1 MYFAD
6 PILSVGPAASLYPLT
21 AAVLAGSALLAL
33 MVYLTRPTPD
43 KAPADPPAVSL
54 LSALIGFVVV
64 AVLFVVLS
72 SGPTASD
79 TAYLGTMICVAVFA
93 LAILS
98 MFQALALLASGPMPL
113 VASGAMPPLA
123 SDSVPLV
130 ASGSTALPA
139 MMVVA
144 RIWTIVIGPTV
155 GLLLV
160 STTAPDLFPMGL
172 VLSVVLLVVSAIGY
186 WRLTP
191 RPFADPLWPVLPAL
205 LVAFVAALATGI
217 TILLLMQP
225 ATYRPPHALTI
236 GGLGAV
242 FGLMLAFSLL
252 SAIAQPSERSGATP
266 MAKQNG
272 LPIAGS
278 KPTSSYGSP
287 RDRADL
293 TPALGVALAVV
304 IAVIAAEGRW
314 TLLDSAFGVFAF
326 GLLANAVRMST
337 VAGLRTPTLWL
348 LAAAGGLSLTVIS
361 GFFLQL
367 WAPRFSLP
375 ARMDPLEDVLLPAMW
390 VVTTVLLAVLLL
402 LGRRRGQVKRTT
414 PKPARSEIS
423 DNTVVLSDGPTIQ
436 ISGPPTRRD

>member
-6 PILSVGPAASLYPLT
+6 PILSVGQAAGLYPLIAT
-21 AAVLAGSALLAL
+21 ILAGSAFIGL
-33 MVYLTRPTPD
+33 MVYLTRPSPD
-43 KAPADPPAVSL
+43 KASADPPAVSL
-54 LSALIGFVVV
+54 LSALIGLVVV
-64 AVLFVVLS
+64 AVLFAVLS
-72 SGPTASD
+72 SGPAASD
-79 TAYLGTMICVAVFA
+79 TTYLGMMICVAVFA

-98 MFQALALLASGPMPL
+98 MFHALALLASGP
-113 VASGAMPPLA
+113 
-123 SDSVPLV
+123 
-130 ASGSTALPA
+130 TALPS

-160 STTAPDLFPMGL
+160 STSAPDLFPIGL
-172 VLSVVLLVVSAIGY
+172 ALSAVLIFVSSIGY

-191 RPFADPLWPVLPAL
+191 RQFADPLWPALPAL
-205 LVAFVAALATGI
+205 LVAFVAALATGS
-217 TILLLMQP
+217 TIVLLMQP
-225 ATYRPPHALTI
+225 ATYQPPDALTI
-236 GGLGAV
+236 VVLGAV

-252 SAIAQPSERSGATP
+252 TAIAQPSERSGATS

-287 RDRADL
+287 RERADL
-293 TPALGVALAVV
+293 TPALSVALAVV
-304 IAVIAAEGRW
+304 ISVIVAEGRW
-314 TLLDSAFGVFAF
+314 TLLDSAFGIFAF
-326 GLLANAVRMST
+326 GILANAVRMAT

-375 ARMDPLEDVLLPAMW
+375 ARMDPLEDLLLPSMW
-390 VVTTVLLAVLLL
+390 VVATVLLAVLLL
-402 LGRRRGQVKRTT
+402 LGRRRRQVKRST
-414 PKPARSEIS
+414 PQPALSEIS

-436 ISGPPTRRD
+436 ISGQPSHRD